1 MVPAY
6 VFLASTADSSYIT
19 SAVLALLGGETRAG

>member
-1 MVPAY
+1 MAPTY

-19 SAVLALLGGETRAG
+19 GEVVALMGGETTA